1 MNSKLSEN
9 PVDKK
14 GDWLGPLLV
23 LCGGMS
29 IGFAPIGL
37 RLGIGL
43 GEEGL
48 GPQAVAFWRYVFAT
62 PMIFMLVV
70 LIKKRLPVRPNKF
83 VILAG
88 IFFAL
93 DIGLW
98 HWALTMT
105 TVANTTFIVNL
116 GNISVGLLAL
126 IFLKEKLTRNW
137 AIAVI
142 IAVIG
147 AGLLT
152 QGGEG
157 NAAGNLRIYGDLL
170 AVGAAILVS
179 FYMLCIKIARRD
191 ISGLDALFWVTVTE
205 MIVAGLLVFLS
216 SDGVNIWPFSLAP
229 KESFLPAISAG
240 FHAPLMLA
248 IIVQC
253 LGQGLIIAG
262 LGRCPAAMAGVLVL
276 VQPVVAA
283 SIAWSLFDEP
293 LLALQ
298 ILGALL
304 ILVGVALSQTGKQPK
319 KVS

>member
-1 MNSKLSEN
+1 MNSKASQT
-9 PVDKK
+9 PADKK
-14 GDWLGPLLV
+14 DDWLGPLLV
-23 LCGGMS
+23 LCGGIS

-48 GPQAVAFWRYVFAT
+48 GPQAIAFWRYVFAT

-70 LIKKRLPVRPNKF
+70 LVKKRLPVRPNKF

-88 IFFAL
+88 AFFAVE
-93 DIGLW
+93 IGLW

-105 TVANTTFIVNL
+105 TVANSTFIVNL

-137 AIAVI
+137 VIAVLVAI
-142 IAVIG
+142 IG

-152 QGGEG
+152 QGGGEG
-157 NAAGNLRIYGDLL
+157 AQGDLRGDLL
-170 AVGAAILVS
+170 AVGGAILVS

-191 ISGLDALFWVTVTE
+191 ISGLDALFWVTATE
-205 MIVAGLLVFLS
+205 MVVAGILVFLS

-229 KESFLPAISAG
+229 KESFMPAVSAG

-262 LGRCPAAMAGVLVL
+262 LGRCPAAIAGVLVL

>member
-14 GDWLGPLLV
+14 DDWLGPVLV
-23 LCGGMS
+23 LCGGIS

-48 GPQAVAFWRYVFAT
+48 GPQAIAFWRYVFAT

-70 LIKKRLPVRPNKF
+70 LVKKRLPVRPNKF
-83 VILAG
+83 VFLAG
-88 IFFAL
+88 TFFAL

-98 HWALTMT
+98 HWALTLT
-105 TVANTTFIVNL
+105 TVANSTFIVNL

-152 QGGEG
+152 QGGGEG
-157 NAAGNLRIYGDLL
+157 AKGDLRGDLL

-179 FYMLCIKIARRD
+179 FYMLCTKIARRD
-191 ISGLDALFWVTVTE
+191 ISGLDVLFWVTVTE
-205 MIVAGLLVFLS
+205 MFVAGLMVFLS
-216 SDGVNIWPFSLAP
+216 SDMVNLWPFSVAP
-229 KESFLPAISAG
+229 KESFLPAVSAG
-240 FHAPLMLA
+240 FHAPLLLA

-262 LGRCPAAMAGVLVL
+262 LGRCPAAIAGVLVL

-283 SIAWSLFDEP
+283 SISWSLFEEP
-293 LLALQ
+293 LMALQ
-298 ILGALL
+298 ILGAGL
-304 ILVGVALSQTGKQPK
+304 ILVGVALSQTGAKPK
-319 KVS
+319 NVS